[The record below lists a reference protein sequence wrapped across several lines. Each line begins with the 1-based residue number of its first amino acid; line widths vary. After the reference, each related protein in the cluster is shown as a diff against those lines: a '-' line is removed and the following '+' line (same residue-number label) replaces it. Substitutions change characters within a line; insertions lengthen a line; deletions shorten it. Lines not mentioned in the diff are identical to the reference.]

1 MISDNVIEN
10 SIKSNPLVSDKAI
23 VDKSAIIAD
32 NVVISPFSIIGA
44 NVEIGE
50 GTWVGPHVVINGP
63 TKIGKNNKIF
73 QFSSIGEAPQD
84 KKYNGEPTR
93 LEIGDDNVFREC
105 TTISRGTPAGGGLTR
120 IGNNNLFMA
129 YVHIAH
135 DCTVKNNTTFSNN
148 ASLAGHV
155 TVDDHAN
162 LGGFVGVHQFCNI
175 GSHAFCAGAS
185 VILKDVLPF
194 IMVSGHP
201 AQVYGLNVEGLKRRQ
216 FTPDEILVL
225 KRAYKV
231 LYRQGMVLDDAIA
244 KMEEM
249 IPECSHIQTLI
260 EAIRKS
266 ERGIVR

>member
-1 MISDNVIEN
+1 MISD
-10 SIKSNPLVSDKAI
+10 KAL
-23 VDKSAIIAD
+23 VDKSAKIAD
-32 NVVISPFSIIGA
+32 NVTISPFTVIGP

-63 TKIGKNNKIF
+63 TKIGRHNKF
-73 QFSSIGEAPQD
+73 YQFSSIGEEPQD

-93 LEIGDDNVFREC
+93 LEIGDNNVFREC
-105 TTISRGTPAGGGLTR
+105 TTVSRGTSTGGGLTK
-120 IGNNNLFMA
+120 IGNDNLFMA

-135 DCTVKNNTTFSNN
+135 DCSVGNNTTFSNN

-155 TVDDHAN
+155 TVDDYAN

-175 GSHAFCAGAS
+175 GSYCFCAGGS
-185 VILKDVLPF
+185 IIVKDVLPF
-194 IMVSGHP
+194 IMVSGYP

-216 FTPDEILVL
+216 FTPDDIITL

-231 LYRQGMVLDDAIA
+231 LYRQGIPLEEALH

-249 IPECSHIQTLI
+249 IPECAHVATLI
-260 EAIRKS
+260 DFIKKS
-266 ERGIVR
+266 ERGIIR